1 MSAKKSKISAL
12 EQLKKHTTVV
22 ADTGDFDS
30 IKKFT
35 PQDATTNPS
44 LLLQASNMPQYAYL
58 VDQAIEYARAHEK
71 SLDGQLALALDKLFV
86 LFGKEILKIVPGRVS
101 TEVDARLSFD
111 VDGQIAK
118 AKRLIQLYAE
128 EGVNKDRILIKLSS
142 TWEGIQAARVL
153 EGELGIH
160 VNMTLLFNFE
170 QAIACAEA
178 GATLISPFVGRI
190 FDWYVASTGQ
200 KNYGMKDDP
209 GVVNVTKIYNYYKH
223 HGHKTVVMGASFR
236 NTNQIKG
243 LFGCDLLTISPGL
256 LKDLDEDYTEID
268 LQLKAEEAKKLD
280 IPKVSVDEKTFR
292 WRMNEDA
299 MATDKLSD
307 GIRKFGQDATKLEN
321 VLKQKLIAAK
331 GDAKNGST

>member
-1 MSAKKSKISAL
+1 
-12 EQLKKHTTVV
+12 
-22 ADTGDFDS
+22 
-30 IKKFT
+30 
-35 PQDATTNPS
+35 
-44 LLLQASNMPQYAYL
+44 
-58 VDQAIEYARAHEK
+58 
-71 SLDGQLALALDKLFV
+71 LALAFDKLFV

-118 AKRLIQLYAE
+118 AKRLIHLYEE
-128 EGVNKDRILIKLSS
+128 EGVKKERILIKLSS
-142 TWEGIQAARVL
+142 TWEGIQAAKVL
-153 EGELGIH
+153 ERDLGVH

-209 GVVNVTKIYNYYKH
+209 GVVNVTKIYNYYKA

-243 LFGCDLLTISPGL
+243 LCGCDLLTISPSL
-256 LKDLDEDYTEID
+256 LKDLDEEFTEIEV
-268 LQLKAEEAKKLD
+268 QLKADEAKQVN
-280 IPKVSVDEKTFR
+280 IPKVTVDEKTFR
-292 WRMNEDA
+292 WRMNEDP
-299 MATDKLSD
+299 MANDKLSD
-307 GIRKFGQDATKLEN
+307 GIRKFGQDAAKLEA
-321 VLKQKLIAAK
+321 VLKEKLAAATS

>member
-1 MSAKKSKISAL
+1 MASKGSVL
-12 EQLKKHTTVV
+12 EQLKRHTVVV

-30 IKKFT
+30 IKKFA

-58 VDQAIEYARAHEK
+58 VDNAIEYAKKHAKTLPEQL
-71 SLDGQLALALDKLFV
+71 SLAFDKLFV

-111 VDGQIAK
+111 VEGQIAK
-118 AKRLIQLYAE
+118 AKRLIQLYEE

-153 EGELGIH
+153 ERDHGIH

-190 FDWYVASTGQ
+190 FDWYVANTSQ
-200 KNYGMKDDP
+200 KSYGMKDDP

-223 HGHKTVVMGASFR
+223 HGYKTVVMGASFR
-236 NTNQIKG
+236 NTNQIRG
-243 LFGCDLLTISPGL
+243 LCGCDLLTISPSL
-256 LKDLDEDYTEID
+256 LKELDEDHSEIQV
-268 LQLKAEEAKKLD
+268 QLTVDAAKQTN

-292 WRMNEDA
+292 WRMNEDP
-299 MATDKLSD
+299 MANDKLSD
-307 GIRKFGQDATKLEN
+307 GIRKFAQDATKLEG
-321 VLKQKLIAAK
+321 VLKQKLSGSA
-331 GDAKNGST
+331 DVKNGSA